1 MQGGKIWIESSIG
14 EGTTF
19 YFSLPFKPGSKKE
32 KKQVSQKKDKT
43 MNYNWSDYKI
53 LIVDDEP
60 LVIDYFKEVLS
71 ITKIK
76 TLFAKNGEEAIS
88 LVKTN
93 KDIDLVLLD
102 IRMPVMNGFEVF
114 KKIRKIRPSLPIIA
128 QTAYAFSDD
137 KDKILEAGFN
147 DYITKPI
154 NNELLYKKISEFIGD

>member
-1 MQGGKIWIESSIG
+1 
-14 EGTTF
+14 
-19 YFSLPFKPGSKKE
+19 
-32 KKQVSQKKDKT
+32 

>member
-1 MQGGKIWIESSIG
+1 
-14 EGTTF
+14 
-19 YFSLPFKPGSKKE
+19 
-32 KKQVSQKKDKT
+32 
-43 MNYNWSDYKI
+43 MNYNWSNYKI

-71 ITKIK
+71 VTKIK
-76 TLFAKNGEEAIS
+76 TLFAKNGKEAVS
-88 LVKTN
+88 FVKTN

-114 KKIRKIRPSLPIIA
+114 KKIRKIRSSLPIIA

-154 NNELLYKKISEFIGD
+154 NNESLYEKISDFIGDRS

>member
-1 MQGGKIWIESSIG
+1 
-14 EGTTF
+14 
-19 YFSLPFKPGSKKE
+19 
-32 KKQVSQKKDKT
+32 

-93 KDIDLVLLD
+93 EDIDLVLLD